1 MTLQISLLQYP
12 DAATRW
18 AAFPELYLESYPN
31 ALIALKDSDAIAIVV
46 FGGRFSLT
54 KVGQLTAI
62 PILRLILFG
71 DAITSISNFSSK
83 DAEALLRL
91 NTLWSCPFFFRID
104 AAI

>member
-31 ALIALKDSDAIAIVV
+31 ALIALKDSDAIVAVV
-46 FGGRFSLT
+46 WGGRFLANKSRPARGNSDSALN
-54 KVGQLTAI
+54 
-62 PILRLILFG
+62 PFG
-71 DAITSISNFSSK
+71 DAIASISNCSSK
-83 DAEALLRL
+83 NAEALLRL
-91 NTLWSCPFFFRID
+91 NTLWFWPLFFRID